1 MRGIAILTATALGLA
16 LAACS
21 AGAREGESESENR
34 SARRDF
40 QVGEFRSVSLTGSPD
55 VVVTVGGAP
64 SVRAEGD
71 ARLVERLEIRVENG
85 DLRIGY
91 RESKNWNFGWSR
103 DRHAT
108 VHVTVPALEAAALT
122 GSGDIRIDRV
132 QGPRFAAAVSGSGDI
147 EVGQIR
153 AEEASFTVAGSGAIR
168 AGGTAQRSNVNLAGS
183 GDIELSRLESRDA
196 VVSLA
201 GSGDVTARAT
211 QTARVSL
218 MGSGD
223 VTIVGPARCQIEK
236 RGPGDV
242 HCSPQG

>member
-1 MRGIAILTATALGLA
+1 MRGIAILSATALGVA
-16 LAACS
+16 LTACS
-21 AGAREGESESENR
+21 AGARENDSERPTATRN
-34 SARRDF
+34 F
-40 QVGEFRSVSLTGSPD
+40 QVGDFRSLALTGSPD

-71 ARLVERLEIRVENG
+71 SRLVERLEIRVEDG
-85 DLRIGY
+85 SLKIGV
-91 RESKNWNFGWSR
+91 RESSSWNFFSH
-103 DRHAT
+103 DRNAT

-132 QGPRFAAAVSGSGDI
+132 QSNRFVAAVAGSGDI
-147 EVGQIR
+147 EVGQLR
-153 AEEASFTVAGSGAIR
+153 ADETSFTVAGSGGIR
-168 AGGTAQRSNVNLAGS
+168 ASGAAQRSHVDLAGS
-183 GDIELSRLESRDA
+183 GDVDLRRLESRDA
-196 VVSLA
+196 IVSLA

-236 RGPGDV
+236 RGSGEV
-242 HCSPQG
+242 HCTPDG

>member
-1 MRGIAILTATALGLA
+1 MRGSTILAISV
-16 LAACS
+16 LAAVLAGCN
-21 AGAREGESESENR
+21 AGAQESERRNV
-34 SARRDF
+34 RRDF
-40 QVGEFRSVSLTGSPD
+40 QVGDFRSIGLTGSTD

-71 ARLVERLEIRVENG
+71 ERLIERLDIRVENG
-85 DLRIGY
+85 SLKIGM
-91 RESKNWNFGWSR
+91 REGSNWSFGFSR

-132 QGPRFAAAVSGSGDI
+132 ETRRFVAALSGSGDI
-147 EVGQIR
+147 EVGRIS
-153 AEEASFTVAGSGAIR
+153 AEEAAFTLAGSGAIR
-168 AGGTAQRSNVNLAGS
+168 ASGAAQRSLVDLAGS
-183 GDIELSRLESRDA
+183 GDVELGGLEAREA
-196 VVSLA
+196 IVTLA

-223 VTIVGPARCQIEK
+223 VTVLGPARCQVEK
-236 RGPGDV
+236 RGPGEV
-242 HCSPQG
+242 RCGQG

>member
-1 MRGIAILTATALGLA
+1 MRVTAILLATALGMA

-21 AGAREGESESENR
+21 AGARESDGENR
-34 SARRDF
+34 TARRDF

-71 ARLVERLEIRVENG
+71 SRLVERLDIRVENG
-85 DLRIGY
+85 DLKIGY
-91 RESKNWNFGWSR
+91 REGSSWSFGWSR

-132 QGPRFAAAVSGSGDI
+132 QAERFSAALTGSGDI
-147 EVGQIR
+147 EIGQIR
-153 AEEASFTVAGSGAIR
+153 AREAAFALSGSGSIR
-168 AGGTAQRSNVNLAGS
+168 AAGAAQSSDIDLAGS
-183 GDIELSRLESRDA
+183 GDIDLGRLEIADA
-196 VVSLA
+196 AVSLA
-201 GSGDVTARAT
+201 GSGDVTARAMR
-211 QTARVSL
+211 TARVSL

-223 VTIVGPARCQIEK
+223 VTITGPARCQIEK

-242 HCSPQG
+242 RCSPQG

>member
-1 MRGIAILTATALGLA
+1 MRALAILTATALGLA

-21 AGAREGESESENR
+21 AGAREGDGAGENR

-71 ARLVERLEIRVENG
+71 ERLVERLDIRVENG
-85 DLRIGY
+85 DLKIGM
-91 RESKNWNFGWSR
+91 RDSNDWSFGWSR

-108 VHVTVPALEAAALT
+108 VHITVPALEAAAIT

-132 QGPRFAAAVSGSGDI
+132 QSERFAAAVAGSGDI
-147 EVGQIR
+147 EIGQLR
-153 AEEASFTVAGSGAIR
+153 AAEASFAVTGSGAIR
-168 AGGTAQRSNVNLAGS
+168 ATGAAQRSHVDLAGS
-183 GDIELSRLESRDA
+183 GDVELSRLESRDA

-211 QTARVSL
+211 GTARVSL

-223 VTIVGPARCQIEK
+223 VTIVGPARCEIDK

>member
-1 MRGIAILTATALGLA
+1 MRAIAVLAATALGLA

-21 AGAREGESESENR
+21 AGASESEGESR
-34 SARRDF
+34 TARRDF
-40 QVGEFRSVSLTGSPD
+40 EVGDFRSIALTGSPD
-55 VVVTVGGAP
+55 VVVAVGGAP

-85 DLRIGY
+85 SLRIGL
-91 RESKNWNFGWSR
+91 RKSTDWNFGWSS
-103 DRHAT
+103 DRHVT

-132 QGPRFAAAVSGSGDI
+132 EGARFSAAVTGSGDL
-147 EVGQIR
+147 EVGHVR
-153 AEEASFTVAGSGAIR
+153 AEEARFAVAGSGGIR
-168 AGGTAQRSNVNLAGS
+168 AAGAAQRTHVDVAGS
-183 GDIELSRLESRDA
+183 GNVDLGRLETGDS

-223 VTIVGPARCQIEK
+223 VTIVGPARCQVDK
-236 RGPGDV
+236 RGSGDV
-242 HCSPQG
+242 RCNPQG